1 MDILIDISHFLL
13 LYHKKN
19 KIKNRVVAC
28 SIPWLSISKN
38 GQKTPFHEDGKV
50 GRSNATPIKLVDYYD
65 LKLMSNLVMLFSLLL
80 KWQGN
85 RPT

>member
-1 MDILIDISHFLL
+1 MNNVIDISHFLL
-13 LYHKKN
+13 VHHKKI
-19 KIKNRVVAC
+19 KIKSRVVAC

-50 GRSNATPIKLVDYYD
+50 GRSNATPIKLVDHYD
-65 LKLMSNLVMLFSLLL
+65 LKFMSNLVMLFSLLL